1 MPLFRPALS
10 GACSAVLLL
19 AFAAAPSEA
28 ATFTVTSAN
37 LTVDVG
43 GCTAA
48 HCSLPEAINAA
59 NVTGDADTIVFDG
72 VTSITVPSP
81 TSLPSIDRPVTIVG
95 AGGGGSR
102 CNGAPQVSLL
112 GHSTAVGLQLDDGAD
127 GSTIC
132 RMTIGNFNTGI
143 QVGVGADNVTIDRN
157 RIGTD
162 GTAALPQTFGISSYA
177 ATSIT
182 RNLVSGN
189 SGQGISIVQGAA
201 TVTTNL
207 VGTNLTGTSALPNG
221 QGISVASATAVI
233 GSTNPAQTNVISGN
247 TGNGVIADAGTIIGN
262 RIGTNALGTAAIPN
276 GAGINAGATS
286 TARIGGPLPGE
297 GNVIS
302 GNTGPGIRVFNG
314 DVVVKS
320 NLIGTDK
327 DGNAALPNED
337 GVVVREGAEGLVVG
351 GSGEDDGNI
360 ISGNTRYGIDVAPSG
375 VAVGATTISGNV
387 IGTNDDGLAAL
398 PNSRGI
404 NVSSAATGTTIG
416 GTATGAGN
424 RIAGNA
430 NEGIYVNGD
439 GTQIQQNTIGL
450 ASSGAALPNDRGIR
464 TDSLSSGT
472 FIGGTT
478 AAARNVIAG
487 NASFGVLL
495 GQGSGSATLQGN
507 HIGVAA
513 DGTTVRPNAL
523 GVRIDN
529 ATDARLGGA
538 AAGAGNVISGN
549 AQYGVAII
557 GAVSADPVVEG
568 NRIGTDAAGLA
579 ARGNQQGGVL
589 LAHSQNARIAGNV
602 ISGNV
607 QHGLDIQ
614 TGADGAQIHGNLIGV
629 GADGATAIG
638 NGRSGVFVQH
648 QSLAVTVGGTAAG
661 QDNTI
666 RHNADDG
673 IAVGPAASDVQKA
686 ALLGNSIRDNG
697 ELGIDLGGDEVTAND
712 AGDIDGGDN
721 DLQNF
726 PVLSGATSDGTQ
738 TTVTGAID
746 TTPGRSIRVE
756 LFSNTGCDASG
767 HGEAETFLGT
777 TQVTAGS
784 GATPFSAIVGAVDP
798 TRQLTATATDLM
810 TGQTSELSTCQ
821 PVAFVPPPAPIV
833 SGPASPLLPSTDP
846 APASAPPAASAASTP
861 PKPAKLKVRR
871 AGIDDGVLDLLVEI
885 TSDAATS
892 GATLAVDYESSG
904 RHTRFTVP
912 ITTAKR
918 ASGGEA
924 LLAIRKRLPSTQ
936 PKDTGIVELAFAGN
950 AAVAPDEVRL
960 RAADV
965 QALLTRTSSSLNGG
979 RLKAAGTVSSKARGV
994 VRLLWQYT
1002 DGSGAAKL
1010 MTLKATIA
1018 SGRWSVDTAL
1028 TGDAGKGGYL
1038 SIQFTGYEAAGM
1050 RGEQTG
1056 KQLP

>member
-1 MPLFRPALS
+1 MPLFRPALAA
-10 GACSAVLLL
+10 ACSAVIL
-19 AFAAAPSEA
+19 AAGVTSAEA

-37 LTVDVG
+37 LTVDVN

-59 NVTGDADTIVFDG
+59 NLTGDADTIVFDG

-81 TSLPSIDRPVTIVG
+81 SSLPSIDRPVTIVG
-95 AGGGGSR
+95 AGGGGTS
-102 CNGAPQVSLL
+102 CSGTPQVTLL
-112 GHSTAVGLQLDDGAD
+112 GNSGAIGLQLDDGAD

-132 RMTIGNFNTGI
+132 RMKIGDFNTGI
-143 QVGVGADNVTIDRN
+143 QVGQGADGVTIRRN
-157 RIGTD
+157 YVGTD
-162 GTAALPQTFGISSYA
+162 GTTALPQTFGISSYA

-182 RNLVSGN
+182 SNVVSGN
-189 SGQGISIVQGAA
+189 TGQGISIVEGAA
-201 TVTTNL
+201 SVTTNL
-207 VGTNLTGTSALPNG
+207 VGTNITGTSALPNG
-221 QGISVASATAVI
+221 QGVFIASATAVI
-233 GSTNPAQTNVISGN
+233 GSTNPALTNVISGN
-247 TGNGVIADAGTIIGN
+247 TGNGVVADAGTIIGN
-262 RIGTNALGTAAIPN
+262 RIGTNVLGTAAIPN
-276 GAGINAGATS
+276 GAGINAGTTS

-337 GVVVREGAEGLVVG
+337 GIVVREGSEGLVVG
-351 GSGEDDGNI
+351 GPGDDDGNI

-387 IGTNDDGLAAL
+387 IGADDDGAAAL

-404 NVSSAATGTTIG
+404 NISPTATGTTIG
-416 GTATGAGN
+416 GTAAGAGN

-450 ASSGAALPNDRGIR
+450 ASSGAALPNNRGIR

-472 FIGGTT
+472 VIGGPT

-487 NASFGVLL
+487 NTSFGVLL

-507 HIGVAA
+507 HIGLAA
-513 DGTTVRPNAL
+513 DGTTVRANAL

-529 ATDARLGGA
+529 ATDAHLGGTT
-538 AAGAGNVISGN
+538 AGAGNVISGN
-549 AQYGVAII
+549 SQYGVAII
-557 GAVSADPVVEG
+557 GAVSAAPILEG
-568 NRIGTDAAGLA
+568 NRIGTDATGLV

-589 LAHSQNARIAGNV
+589 LAHSQNARIMGNV
-602 ISGNV
+602 LSGNV

-661 QDNTI
+661 QGNTI
-666 RHNADDG
+666 RNNADDG
-673 IAVGPAASDVQKA
+673 ITVGPAASDVLKA

-697 ELGIDLGGDEVTAND
+697 ELGIDLAGDEITAND
-712 AGDIDGGDN
+712 PGDVDTGDN

-726 PVLSGATSDGTQ
+726 PELSGASTDGTQ
-738 TTVTGAID
+738 TTVTGTID
-746 TTPGRSIRVE
+746 TTPGRTIRIEV
-756 LFSNTGCDASG
+756 FSNAGCDASG
-767 HGEAETFLGT
+767 HGEADTFLDA

-784 GATPFSAIVGAVDP
+784 GATPFSVTAGAVDP
-798 TRQLTATATDLM
+798 ARRLTATATDLT

-821 PVAFVPPPAPIV
+821 PVAFLPPPSPIV
-833 SGPASPLLPSTDP
+833 SGPASPLLPSADP
-846 APASAPPAASAASTP
+846 APASAPPSASAAATP

-924 LLAIRKRLPSTQ
+924 LLSIRKRLPSSQ

-965 QALLTRTSSSLNGG
+965 QALLTRTSSSLSGG

-1010 MTLKATIA
+1010 TTLKATIA
-1018 SGRWSVDTAL
+1018 GGRWSVDTTL
-1028 TGDAGKGGYL
+1028 TGDAAKGGYL
-1038 SIQFTGYEAAGM
+1038 SIQFTGYETAGM